1 MSFSVVRAALVVAFL
16 LLAGAVV
23 LVVSGA
29 GEVTAAS
36 AATNGLIWG

>member
-1 MSFSVVRAALVVAFL
+1 MSFSVARAVCAVAFL
-16 LLAGAVV
+16 LLVAAVV
-23 LVVSGA
+23 AVAAGS